1 MKNIQIWKPIEFDE
15 NLWQETDCSVFH
27 ELEPSWIEKREEFKK
42 NNTKEYEEFLNRLK
56 RQHAIETGVI
66 EKLYDISE
74 GITQTFIKEGFV
86 ESLISHNDT
95 NISSKQLL
103 NYLKSHFD
111 AMDFVFDIVKNNKLF
126 FPMWFIF
133 VFFVFNNDLVYFGAP
148 FIVITIIFG
157 IMYYIPPMRK
167 KLYNPEIKLFDKGI
181 FIEGYGHLKWNNF
194 KGYYKKGGHIYLVLS
209 YGFSKMV
216 HSLKYN
222 NKVEN
227 IIKSHLKEIK

>member
-1 MKNIQIWKPIEFDE
+1 LWEGQNEKFGIDFYLTIMILIIIFMMVAYSIFSILTRHKSKNW
-15 NLWQETDCSVFH
+15 NLEGTAKIDF
-27 ELEPSWIEKREEFKK
+27 IDTIK
-42 NNTKEYEEFLNRLK
+42 NN
-56 RQHAIETGVI
+56 I
-66 EKLYDISE
+66 
-74 GITQTFIKEGFV
+74 
-86 ESLISHNDT
+86 
-95 NISSKQLL
+95 
-103 NYLKSHFD
+103 
-111 AMDFVFDIVKNNKLF
+111 KNNKLF